1 MKGEKN
7 NIKYSA
13 EDIRKYLDGQLSE
26 MEMQALE
33 KAALEDPFLSDAM
46 EGIEESRNYKVS
58 FESDVEDLQKRLTER
73 IREKNRTSVMVLLF
87 SKWRIAAS
95 VIFILG
101 IAVLTLTY
109 VNRKTRKTEI
119 AKSPGNDSGMVKA
132 PSTTPSVNSDSDKS
146 EIALDQPVIREKKLR
161 PKKLLSLTQ
170 NKVPDSP
177 MIKPAE
183 NPAASLSKPS
193 SDSIAK
199 PPALNSIASN
209 DDIAQTTMEPEK
221 RKAAFKTEGFEKSE
235 NKNFS
240 GNYIKGVVTDDRGN
254 PIPFADVTIK
264 GAKKSVITDKAGFFK
279 LYTIDPGFATQV
291 MINSTGYEP
300 ALELLKPDS
309 SYTNLIKLTPASTA
323 LNEVTITGY
332 GSEKKKDISSSTTK
346 PDNQNV
352 AQISGWDAFRNYI
365 DSNKK
370 ILTVDSVLKGE
381 EIISF
386 VVNNKS
392 ELSSFKIE
400 KSISPAHDAEIIRLI
415 KEAPPLKIN
424 KGKKKRLQVNIEF
437 K

>member
-7 NIKYSA
+7 NINFSA
-13 EDIRKYLDGQLSE
+13 ENIRKYLAGQLSE
-26 MEMQALE
+26 QEMQALE

-46 EGIEESRNYKVS
+46 EGIEESLNHKAS
-58 FESDVEDLQKRLTER
+58 FESGVEDLQKRLKER
-73 IREKNRTSVMVLLF
+73 IRKKNRSSGMVLLL

-109 VNRKTRKTEI
+109 FNRKTRNTEI
-119 AKSPGNDSGMVKA
+119 AKSARNDSGTIKA
-132 PSTTPSVNSDSDKS
+132 PLIAPAVKSDSDKS
-146 EIALDQPVIREKKLR
+146 DMALNQQVVKEKKVR

-177 MIKPAE
+177 RIKPVE
-183 NPAASLSKPS
+183 NQAVYLSKPS
-193 SDSIAK
+193 SDSITK
-199 PPALNSIASN
+199 PTAVSSIAN
-209 DDIAQTTMEPEK
+209 DDMARITMDSEK
-221 RKAAFKTEGFEKSE
+221 RKAAFKTEGFARAEYKSL
-235 NKNFS
+235 S

-254 PIPFADVTIK
+254 PIPFADVSIK
-264 GAKKSVITDKAGFFK
+264 GAKKSAITDKAGFFK
-279 LYTIDPGFATQV
+279 LYTIDPEFATQV

-323 LNEVTITGY
+323 LNEVTISGY
-332 GSEKKKDISSSTTK
+332 GSAKKKDISSSTTK

-352 AQISGWDAFRNYI
+352 AQVSGWDAFRKYI

-370 ILTVDSVLKGE
+370 ILTADSVLKGDE
-381 EIISF
+381 VISF
-386 VVNNKS
+386 VINNKS

-400 KSISPAHDAEIIRLI
+400 KSISPAHDAEIIHLI
-415 KEAPPLKIN
+415 KEAPPLKIT
-424 KGKKKRLQVNIEF
+424 KGKRKRVQIKIVF